1 MTALAHDSRFRLM
14 GVHRF
19 LADRRNIATLGPSPN
34 RPYPHP

>member
-1 MTALAHDSRFRLM
+1 MTALAHDSRFSMM